1 MPYEMFYFFHKLC
14 LKFNFFSYDITHL
27 SKTVVNFFIN
37 ETLTTLTNCAVQQH
51 FYCLIKKNWYS
62 LKVMS

>member
-14 LKFNFFSYDITHL
+14 LKFYLFSYDITHL

-37 ETLTTLTNCAVQQH
+37 ETLTTLTNCAVQQI
-51 FYCLIKKNWYS
+51 FYCLIKTWYS